1 MPKYAQG
8 LPFVNSQ
15 DSTPQSQA
23 AFLANL
29 RKFLLAILALGMI
42 GSLTELI
49 LLKHSE
55 DLFQWVPLVL
65 LAVGLVVLA
74 WHGVSGSALS
84 ARLIRWLMYGFVA
97 AGVAGIY
104 FHFQGSAE
112 FKLESQPNLRGMALF
127 WEAIRAKAPPLLAPG
142 AMVQL
147 GLLGLAYT
155 YKHPVLQQSNERGE

>member
-1 MPKYAQG
+1 M
-8 LPFVNSQ
+8 
-15 DSTPQSQA
+15 A
-23 AFLANL
+23 AL
-29 RKFLLAILALGMI
+29 RKFIWAILALGMA

-55 DLFQWVPLVL
+55 DIFQWIPLAL
-65 LAVGLVVLA
+65 LGAGLPTLL
-74 WHGVSGSALS
+74 WHGVSGSGLS
-84 ARLIRWLMYGFVA
+84 GRLLRWIMYGFIA

-127 WEAIRAKAPPLLAPG
+127 WAAIGAKAPPLLAPG
-142 AMVQL
+142 ALAQL

-155 YKHPVLQQSNERGE
+155 YKLPVLQRSSDRGE

>member
-1 MPKYAQG
+1 MSICQSG
-8 LPFVNSQ
+8 LPLVNNL
-15 DSTPQSQA
+15 DSTSRSQP
-23 AFLANL
+23 LLVANL
-29 RKFLLAILALGMI
+29 RKLLLAILALGMM

-55 DLFQWVPLVL
+55 DAYQWVPLLLLGAGL
-65 LAVGLVVLA
+65 LALA
-74 WHGVSGSALS
+74 WHGLSGSALS
-84 ARLIRWLMYGFVA
+84 ARSIRWLMYGFVA

-112 FKLESQPNLRGMALF
+112 FKLESQPNLSGMALF
-127 WEAIRAKAPPLLAPG
+127 WAAIGAKAPPLLAPG

-155 YKHPVLQQSNERGE
+155 YKHPVLHHSNERGD

>member
-1 MPKYAQG
+1 M
-8 LPFVNSQ
+8 
-15 DSTPQSQA
+15 DSISSGA
-23 AFLANL
+23 SSVLAIV
-29 RKFLLAILALGMI
+29 RKILLAILALGMI

-55 DLFQWVPLVL
+55 NVFQWVPLAL
-65 LAVGLVVLA
+65 LGAGLAVLA
-74 WHGVSGSALS
+74 WHGFTGSALS

-112 FKLESQPNLRGMALF
+112 FKLESQPNLAGMALF

-142 AMVQL
+142 SMVQL

-155 YKHPVLQQSNERGE
+155 YKLPVLQQLNERGD

>member
-1 MPKYAQG
+1 MNNPESIVG
-8 LPFVNSQ
+8 VDESRLS
-15 DSTPQSQA
+15 S
-23 AFLANL
+23 L
-29 RKFLLAILALGMI
+29 RKILLAILALGMM

-55 DLFQWVPLVL
+55 EIFQWVPLVL
-65 LAVGLVVLA
+65 LGVGLLA
-74 WHGVSGSALS
+74 LTWHGVSGSALS
-84 ARLIRWLMYGFVA
+84 LRLLRWLMYGFVT

-112 FKLESQPNLRGMALF
+112 FKLESQPNLAGMALF

-155 YKHPVLQQSNERGE
+155 YKHPVLQESHERGE